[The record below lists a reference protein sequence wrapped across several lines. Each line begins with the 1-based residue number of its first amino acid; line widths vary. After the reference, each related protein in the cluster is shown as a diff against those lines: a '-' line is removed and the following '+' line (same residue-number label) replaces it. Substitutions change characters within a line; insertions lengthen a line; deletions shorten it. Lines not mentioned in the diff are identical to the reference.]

1 MEKEGLSDLNNDFAS
16 CTASQNLII
25 RAEHVVELMHGI
37 DERLDLAYMKAGSG
51 WKRVYIRAWQ
61 DLPSVIIF
69 AISSNNSPVLLGV
82 VILSDEGI
90 SAKEMLEQEKLGTYS
105 NRRLV
110 PPAHLGCKKTF
121 QSKLNVSPIP

>member
-90 SAKEMLEQEKLGTYS
+90 SAKEMLE
-105 NRRLV
+105 
-110 PPAHLGCKKTF
+110 
-121 QSKLNVSPIP
+121 